1 MSHDINTCHVIYL
14 YMSCDTVLYTSVS
27 CSSLFTPP
35 QASKSIKKRQTPH
48 SFSEEQKISSTS
60 SSDKMRRSSTPRSSD
75 KQPVKRKG
83 TRTNSLVVSIK
94 KDLLSTSSLPQRRS
108 KRRLSSSS

>member
-1 MSHDINTCHVIYL
+1 MSHDINTCHVI
-14 YMSCDTVLYTSVS
+14 VFYTSDS

-35 QASKSIKKRQTPH
+35 QVSKSLKKRQTH
-48 SFSEEQKISSTS
+48 SFSDEQKISSKS
-60 SSDKMRRSSTPRSSD
+60 SSDKKRRSSTPRSSD

>member
-1 MSHDINTCHVIYL
+1 MSCDINTCHVI
-14 YMSCDTVLYTSVS
+14 VFYTSDS

-35 QASKSIKKRQTPH
+35 QVSKSLKKRQTPH
-48 SFSEEQKISSTS
+48 SFSEEQKISSKS
-60 SSDKMRRSSTPRSSD
+60 SSDKKRRSSTPRSSD